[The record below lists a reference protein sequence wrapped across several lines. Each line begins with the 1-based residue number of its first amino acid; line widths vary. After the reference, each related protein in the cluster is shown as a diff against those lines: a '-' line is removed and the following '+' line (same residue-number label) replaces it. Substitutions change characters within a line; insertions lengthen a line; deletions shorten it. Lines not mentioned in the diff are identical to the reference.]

1 MKRIL
6 MIAALAPLVTLHASE
21 RTEKTEKVFQLSAA
35 GRRLQI
41 DNIFGS
47 VEVTGG
53 TGSEIRA
60 SIVKTIRYDSDEM
73 LARAQRDVRL
83 EMTQDG
89 NAVRL
94 HVAYPNDNCPCGNG
108 NHNWRGDQ
116 DYRVRYDF
124 RVETP
129 PGTELK
135 LGTVDGEMS
144 VRNTSGDFDVNNVNG
159 GIEMADIAGSG
170 SAHTVNGKVKASF
183 AKNPAGNASFKS
195 INGEIAITFQPGLS
209 ADVRLKTM
217 NGEAWTDFDTTALP
231 SEVAATEHS
240 GARFVFR
247 RDRSTSVRI
256 GSGGPSITLDTL
268 NGNIYVLKRGNKS

>member
-6 MIAALAPLVTLHASE
+6 MIAALAPFVTLHASE
-21 RTEKTEKVFQLSAA
+21 RTEKTEKVFQVAGS

-53 TGSEIRA
+53 AGSEIRA

-73 LARAQRDVRL
+73 LARAQQDVRL

-94 HVAYPNDNCPCGNG
+94 HVAYPNDDCPCNG
-108 NHNWRGDQ
+108 GGRHWHGDR
-116 DYRVRYDF
+116 DYQVRYDF

-135 LGTVDGEMS
+135 LGTVDGDMS

-231 SEVAATEHS
+231 AEVAATEHS